1 MAPDEKPYRVY
12 KGGRVKGKVP
22 SAPAKT
28 SKTSQQSR
36 ARAGTGDGNRRRFR
50 EPGSIR
56 FSLPRRPP
64 WRRIIVFGL
73 LGLIVLFVI
82 WSVASYFS
90 LSSGVGDA
98 NKRLDKRAHAALN
111 KQSGLLLSH
120 PTDILV
126 LGTDNAPIAG
136 RSGDNH
142 SDSIMLVR
150 ADPSHHRIAYLSI
163 PRDIVVPI
171 PGVGNAKI
179 NFAMQSGGIPL
190 AIRTVRDLTGLPINH
205 VIEVNFEQF
214 KGLIDALGGITVDV
228 PDAVRSN
235 RFDCPYKT
243 QTRCQ
248 QWQGWRFHKGPQH
261 MNGTQALI
269 YSRIRENLLNPR
281 ESSDFFRASRQQAVI
296 QATLSKFTSFGTLIG
311 APFNAGSW
319 VKPITTDL
327 STSQL
332 IELGWVKFRSSTSN
346 ALHCRLG
353 ADLGGGGT
361 GSPSEDNP
369 LTIAMFLG
377 RSAPQL
383 PTSTF
388 GPGCARGRQL
398 P

>member
-22 SAPAKT
+22 SAPPRKT
-28 SKTSQQSR
+28 TQRSRSTRKASKI
-36 ARAGTGDGNRRRFR
+36 GFR
-50 EPGSIR
+50 GPGAIR
-56 FSLPRRPP
+56 IRLPRRPP
-64 WRRIIVFGL
+64 VRRIIILGL
-73 LGLIVLFVI
+73 LGLIALFVV
-82 WSVASYFS
+82 WAVVGYFA
-90 LSSGVGDA
+90 LSSGVSDA

-120 PTDILV
+120 ATNILV
-126 LGTDNAPIAG
+126 LGTDNAPLPG

-142 SDSIMLVR
+142 SDSIMIVR
-150 ADPSHHRIAYLSI
+150 SDPSHHRIAYLSI

-171 PGVGNAKI
+171 PGVGNAKV

-190 AIRTVRDLTGLPINH
+190 AIRTIRELTGLPINH
-205 VIEVNFEQF
+205 VIEVDFGQF
-214 KGLIDALGGITVDV
+214 KGLIDALGGITVTV
-228 PDAVRSN
+228 PDAVLSN
-235 RFDCPYKT
+235 RFDCPFST
-243 QTRCQ
+243 ATRCQ
-248 QWQGWRFHKGPQH
+248 QWKGWRFKKGPQH
-261 MNGTQALI
+261 MNGQQALI

-296 QATLSKFTSFGTLIG
+296 QATLSQFTSFGTLIG

-327 STSQL
+327 STMQL
-332 IELGWVKFRSSTSN
+332 IQLGWVKFRSSVGN

-353 ADLGGGGT
+353 ADLGSGGT
-361 GSPSEDNP
+361 GAPSEDNP

-383 PTSTF
+383 PTTTF
-388 GPGCARGRQL
+388 GPGCARGHTL
-398 P
+398 N